1 MSLFFSDSV
10 ITRVYYILLLED
22 GLLFAFSASLS
33 IIVRVF
39 LSQRLF
45 LSLSFSLSFCYYV
58 KFYSD
63 SHSDSTICNSP
74 PSYRQPSGNGQ
85 LLSRRYCTHSVWS
98 FLCAY
103 RTARESQGALAV
115 SCKYF
120 KQSKWPFLAAFSH
133 THALYSSYLRST
145 RYSSM

>member
-1 MSLFFSDSV
+1 MSLFSSDSV

-33 IIVRVF
+33 ILLGAF

-63 SHSDSTICNSP
+63 SDSDSTLSNSP
-74 PSYRQPSGNGQ
+74 
-85 LLSRRYCTHSVWS
+85 
-98 FLCAY
+98 
-103 RTARESQGALAV
+103 
-115 SCKYF
+115 
-120 KQSKWPFLAAFSH
+120 
-133 THALYSSYLRST
+133 SS
-145 RYSSM
+145 

>member
-1 MSLFFSDSV
+1 MSLFSSDSV

-33 IIVRVF
+33 ILLRAF

-63 SHSDSTICNSP
+63 SDSDSTLSNSP
-74 PSYRQPSGNGQ
+74 
-85 LLSRRYCTHSVWS
+85 
-98 FLCAY
+98 
-103 RTARESQGALAV
+103 
-115 SCKYF
+115 
-120 KQSKWPFLAAFSH
+120 
-133 THALYSSYLRST
+133 SS
-145 RYSSM
+145 

>member
-63 SHSDSTICNSP
+63 SDSNSTICNSP
-74 PSYRQPSGNGQ
+74 SSYRQPSGNGQ
-85 LLSRRYCTHSVWS
+85 LLSWRYCTHSGWL
-98 FLCAY
+98 FRCAP
-103 RTARESQGALAV
+103 RTASEFQGALAV

-120 KQSKWPFLAAFSH
+120 KQSNWPFLAAH
-133 THALYSSYLRST
+133 THAHWLYLSYLRST